1 MQRKR
6 MKEAAGRAATMRA
19 TVERQFGVV
28 KGGAGP

>member
-1 MQRKR
+1 LCDEVVGVMSD
-6 MKEAAGRAATMRA
+6 MRA